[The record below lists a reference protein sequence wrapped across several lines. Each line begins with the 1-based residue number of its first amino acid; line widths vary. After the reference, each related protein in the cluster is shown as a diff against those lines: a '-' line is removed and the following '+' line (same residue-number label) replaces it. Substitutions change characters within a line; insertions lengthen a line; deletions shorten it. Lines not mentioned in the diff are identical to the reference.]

1 MKSVAKTKESNLSST
16 RGLVGHGSHLTNAHT
31 SMHNKKVKNKKLM
44 AIVKLNLTQ
53 NLLMISKLKKIEN
66 LRWKNWTT

>member
-1 MKSVAKTKESNLSST
+1 M
-16 RGLVGHGSHLTNAHT
+16 R
-31 SMHNKKVKNKKLM
+31 NKKVKNKKLM

-66 LRWKNWTT
+66 LRWKN

>member
-1 MKSVAKTKESNLSST
+1 
-16 RGLVGHGSHLTNAHT
+16 LTNAHT
-31 SMHNKKVKNKKLM
+31 SMRNKKVKNKKLM

-66 LRWKNWTT
+66 LRWKN